1 MQQQSLGLC
10 DEHLAWHCSAAGV
23 MPAVSCRQEQSGSL
37 LDILSPTA
45 TPRNTQQPDASG
57 GMRWQP
63 AWLTKADDEA
73 RLQQLLERQ
82 QWAAAR
88 DVAAS
93 MGKSLDTIL
102 K

>member
-1 MQQQSLGLC
+1 MMTPR
-10 DEHLAWHCSAAGV
+10 LALPAADA
-23 MPAVSCRQEQSGSL
+23 MPAVPCRQEQSGSL

-45 TPRNTQQPDASG
+45 TPRDTQQPGAAG
-57 GMRWQP
+57 CTRWQP
-63 AWLTKADDEA
+63 ALLTKADDGA

-93 MGKSLDTIL
+93 MGRSPDTIL